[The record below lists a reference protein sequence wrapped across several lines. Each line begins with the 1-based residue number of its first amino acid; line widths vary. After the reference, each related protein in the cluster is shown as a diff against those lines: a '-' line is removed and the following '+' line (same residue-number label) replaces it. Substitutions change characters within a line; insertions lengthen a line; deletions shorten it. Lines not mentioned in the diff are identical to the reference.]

1 MSVAAEAPRA
11 AGGAGVRLILDD
23 LTKSYGEF
31 RALDHVSLDVAP
43 GALLTLLG
51 PSGCGKSTL
60 LRSIAGFVRP
70 SSGRVLIDGQDVIDL
85 APFRRQTAMV
95 FQSYALFPHMR
106 VVENVAFGL
115 RMRKVD
121 AASARRR
128 AGEALEMV
136 RLSALA
142 DRFPSQ
148 LSGGQQQRAAL
159 ARALVT
165 DPKVLLLDEPFGALD
180 KALRDEMQVEL
191 RKLQKS
197 VGVTTICVTHDQ
209 QEAMTLS
216 DCVAVMRNG
225 RIEQYGTPLQVHDSP
240 RSEFVARFVGK
251 ANVLKA
257 VVVSSSGDICVVRLP
272 QAPPVRLPARLPL
285 QPGQDAL
292 LAIRPT
298 AVQLRGHREAS
309 APASDG
315 LVVDARVA
323 FSVNLGTRVNYEL
336 TLSDGTVLNAEAQ
349 RTPSTSIL
357 ADGSQVVAFVP
368 GDACVLVE
376 P

>member
-1 MSVAAEAPRA
+1 MNVAAGPSRA
-11 AGGAGVRLILDD
+11 AAGAGVHLVLDD
-23 LTKSYGEF
+23 LSKSYGDF
-31 RALDHVSLDVAP
+31 RALDHVSLNVAP

-70 SSGRVLIDGQDVIDL
+70 SSGRVLLDGQDVVEVP
-85 APFRRQTAMV
+85 PFRRQTAMV

-106 VVENVAFGL
+106 VLENVGFGL
-115 RMRKVD
+115 RMRRMD
-121 AASARRR
+121 AASIRRR

-136 RLSALA
+136 RLSAFA

-216 DCVAVMRNG
+216 DYVAVMRNG
-225 RIEQYGTPLQVHDSP
+225 RIEQYGTPLEVHDTP

-257 VVVSSSGDICVVRLP
+257 VAVSSGADTCVVRLP
-272 QAPPVRLPARLPL
+272 QSSAVRLPARMPL

-292 LAIRPT
+292 LAIRPA
-298 AVQLRGHREAS
+298 AVQLLAQGEAS
-309 APASDG
+309 ASAGDG
-315 LVVDARVA
+315 LLVDARVA

-336 TLSDGTVLNAEAQ
+336 TLSDGTALSAEAQ
-349 RTPSTSIL
+349 RAPSTSIL
-357 ADGSQVVAFVP
+357 PDGSQVVAFVP
-368 GDACVLVE
+368 RDACVLVE